1 MTRLTDD
8 ELRAIYDEAY
18 AEGYDPHAVPRIDRL
33 LPMCALSPD
42 MVVADFGCG
51 NGVLG
56 ERIAHRVARY
66 VGVDFS
72 PSFVRVAERRAAA
85 AGLTNVSFHL
95 GDIPA
100 FCADRPAAFDAAF
113 ALDVSEHVY
122 DDGFVALAAA
132 IRGALRP
139 GAPLYL
145 HTPNGAYVLE
155 RLRAWGVMS
164 QIEGHVAVR
173 DPAHNERLL
182 REAGF
187 ASVDTVIVPH
197 YLPLPARFHPLGR
210 LPGVGPWFQ
219 ARLFVT
225 ARG

>member
-33 LPMCALSPD
+33 LPMCALAPT
-42 MVVADFGCG
+42 MAVADFGCG

-56 ERIAHRVARY
+56 ERIANRVARY

-72 PSFVRVAERRAAA
+72 PAFIRVAERRAAA

-95 GDIPA
+95 GDITA
-100 FCADRPAAFDAAF
+100 FCAGHPGAFDAAF

-122 DDGFVALAAA
+122 DDVFVALAAA
-132 IRGALRP
+132 IRGSLRP

-145 HTPNGAYVLE
+145 HTPNGAYALE
-155 RLRAWGVMS
+155 RLRAWGVMA

-173 DPAHNERLL
+173 DPEHNERLL
-182 REAGF
+182 RLAGF
-187 ASVDTVIVPH
+187 GSVHTAIVPH
-197 YLPLPARFHPLGR
+197 YLPLPARLHGLGR
-210 LPGVGPWFQ
+210 LPGVGRWFQ